1 MMGYFTYNGVSSA
14 DLGII
19 VTSGVSRP
27 LLMTVSPITMDV
39 PGRDGVY
46 LAGQRRKERI
56 IEVPIA
62 IEGDTADDVADTVRT
77 LAEWLVYPDPA
88 PLIFSDE
95 LDKTYYAVLAD
106 EGELNEISTYRTGV
120 LRFYCP
126 DPYAYTSTPTQVA
139 MAMGANTITNDG
151 NADVYPIYKFKL
163 KQSDGGSAAG
173 STFLSLRNEATDA
186 EILCGIPD
194 SVDETASAPD
204 TRQLYESGN
213 SMDGWSTGNLCE
225 LGTATGTMVSNG
237 STISPLWTG
246 GSFGTGAAW
255 HGPCVTKSL
264 TAAATDFK
272 LTTSIGFKTE
282 EAQLGRIEIFLLDAA
297 QAVVARVI
305 LQDAWV
311 DYRQAHWQVRLGPSS
326 GTNRVMYE
334 AKKTYGW
341 TDMSGS
347 YSCALMIQRI
357 GDWWNASIGRYN
369 SSTGVWEY
377 KDAIAVV
384 DDRFDAD
391 IAQVAVTMSAYG
403 THDPVTTLWMNDI
416 AVTEFATL
424 GDDVPFVFYPG
435 DEVIIDTQASIV
447 SRVASTSAAAE
458 SLMPYM
464 DITSQ
469 FFALAPGENTVTLSL
484 GEDIEIDTTYEDSGA
499 WIQERWL

>member
-1 MMGYFTYNGVSSA
+1 MDFSFNGISA
-14 DLGII
+14 KALGLQALDGIQ
-19 VTSGVSRP
+19 RP
-27 LLMTVSPITMDV
+27 LLMDITPVPLTV
-39 PGRDGVY
+39 PGRDGAY
-46 LAGQRRKERI
+46 LAGQRRGERI
-56 IEVPIA
+56 ITVP
-62 IEGDTADDVADTVRT
+62 VALDGRGMTPAEASAAVRT
-77 LAEWLVYPDPA
+77 LAEWLAYPDPA
-88 PLIFSDE
+88 PLVFSDE
-95 LDKTYYAVLAD
+95 PDKTYYAVLAD
-106 EGELNEISTYRTGV
+106 GCDLEQIVTWRRGNLT
-120 LRFYCP
+120 FYCP
-126 DPYAYTSTPTQVA
+126 DPYAYAVSATRQA

-237 STISPLWTG
+237 WTISPLWSG

-264 TAAATDFK
+264 TAPATDFK

-282 EAQLGRIEIFLLDAA
+282 KAQLGRIEIFLLDAT

-311 DYRQAHWQVRLGPSS
+311 GHRKAHWQVRLGPSS

-369 SSTGVWEY
+369 SSNGVWEY

-391 IAQVAVTMSAYG
+391 VAQVAVTMSAYG
-403 THDPVTTLWMNDI
+403 TYDPVTTLWMNDI

-435 DEVIIDTQASIV
+435 DEVIIDTQTAIV